1 MSVPPPPVDPRFRKP
16 VRLVVLLGD
25 ENGNRPAITD
35 RCDWLIPTTFSR
47 DFGGSSL
54 DSIDFRID
62 LHKCNQRLQDT
73 LLPIGLNRLVE
84 VRAENPTTGELDQ
97 VLAWGNVARQP
108 QSISETEAVGLVA
121 RFDPFLFGTRF
132 EGYPVRD
139 PNSGAIVTLRRPL
152 TFNPVIDDQRLRNRS
167 DKTGSE
173 GATNLGDWDADTND
187 PELLSGEGTFGD
199 YVTVS
204 VAGVTELDGLEDHR
218 VGDVL
223 FFDGERW
230 QPGLDPA
237 RLIVDPESIRTQA
250 SRQLHDVIASRWDLA
265 TAVER
270 LCWTLNRRQ
279 RHFTNPSL
287 AELQSVL
294 GTDTPLLENH
304 SISFGATLPEALDH
318 LLNPFGFTHFLKH
331 TVDTSDP
338 TLPLTS
344 TIKVAERGRGD
355 KVTLRLQ
362 RIGDVMDSSKTN
374 CDQFTASYDP
384 VKRPNV
390 IVGHTALALREGT
403 FPLRPAWPREDDK
416 LTKADLTEEYKQH
429 DREHID
435 VYSKFV
441 FDTSGDYSGLRPDFD
456 DDQNVSALFGKTT
469 VPMRRRFR
477 PALSQGLDRRP
488 VGVNGYLLEW
498 HNGTTWVTAPWSF
511 SVLQHEAGIM
521 LERGVAEEFRTEF
534 LKKSRCVAA
543 GDVPDPILRLTCCLQ
558 GDRGTAYTAARLS
571 TSANGN
577 DNPAHYDLSHKF
589 ADSRVDFDSPF
600 ASVLYLDRHNVI
612 TAYTVSGSLGGTIE
626 VAVDLSDV
634 LKEGDRVNVLDS
646 THNDGV
652 YTVASVAYAAPFSTI
667 TLREPLVRDDVVD
680 GSLAHLTEEEA
691 PLTKLKAYCDDI
703 QADESRTE
711 INATATL
718 FGIDHPEYELAQ
730 VVTKVEFRN
739 LSLDSYHVSA
749 VEQLHP
755 QISRLTYRVDGTQML
770 ELKLDQF
777 DRTSDRQMQRQR
789 TR

>member
-1 MSVPPPPVDPRFRKP
+1 MPVPPPPVDPRYRKP

-25 ENGNRPAITD
+25 ANGNRPTISD
-35 RCDWLIPTTFSR
+35 RCDWLIPTTISR

-62 LHKCNQRLQDT
+62 LYKCNQRLQDT

-84 VRAENPTTGELDQ
+84 VRVENPLTGDLDQ

-108 QSISETEAVGLVA
+108 QSISETEAVGLIA
-121 RFDPFLFGTRF
+121 RFDPFLFGSRY
-132 EGYPVRD
+132 ESYPVRD
-139 PNSGAIVTLRRPL
+139 PNSGNFVSVRKPL
-152 TFNPVIDDQRLRNRS
+152 VFNPVIDDQRLPNRS
-167 DKTGSE
+167 DKTASVD
-173 GATNLGDWDADTND
+173 ATNLGGWNADTNS
-187 PELLSGEGTFGD
+187 PPLTSGTGTVGD
-199 YVTVS
+199 YVTVTD
-204 VAGVTELDGLEDHR
+204 AGDTLLDGLTDHR

-223 FFDGERW
+223 FFDGAHW

-237 RLIVDPESIRTQA
+237 RLIVDPESIRTKA
-250 SRQLHDVIASRWDLA
+250 SRQLHDVTASRWDLA

-279 RHFTNPSL
+279 RHFRNPTL

-294 GTDTPLLENH
+294 GVETPLLENV
-304 SISFGATLPEALDH
+304 SIAFGSSLPEALDH
-318 LLNPFGFTHFLKH
+318 LLSPFGFTHFVKH

-344 TIKVAERGRGD
+344 TIKVAERGQGD

-362 RIGDVMDSSKTN
+362 RIGDTIDSSKTN

-390 IVGHTALALREGT
+390 IIGHSALALREGT
-403 FPLRPAWPREDDK
+403 FPLRPAWPREHDK
-416 LTKADLTEEYKQH
+416 LTKADLAEEYKEH

-441 FDTSGDYSGLRPDFD
+441 CDTAGDYSGLRPDFD
-456 DDQNVSALFGKTT
+456 DDQNVSDLFGETT
-469 VPMRRRFR
+469 VPMRRRFW

-498 HNGTTWVTAPWSF
+498 HNGAEWVTAPWSF
-511 SVLQHEAGIM
+511 SVLQHEAGIL
-521 LERGVAEEFRTEF
+521 LERGVDEEFRAEF
-534 LKKSRCVAA
+534 LNKVRSVPA

-558 GDRGTAYTAARLS
+558 GDRGISYTAARLS

-577 DNPAHYDLSHKF
+577 DNPALYDLSHKF
-589 ADSRVDFDSPF
+589 ADSRVVFDGAF
-600 ASVLYLDRHNVI
+600 ASVLYPDRHDAI
-612 TAYTVSGSLGGTIE
+612 TAYTVTGSLGGTIE
-626 VAVDLSDV
+626 VGVDLSDV

-652 YTVASVAYAAPFSTI
+652 YTVDSVTYAAPVTTI
-667 TLREPLVRDDVVD
+667 TLREPLVSDAVLD
-680 GSLAHLTEEEA
+680 GYLAYLTEEEA
-691 PLTKLKAYCDDI
+691 PLTKLKQHCDNI
-703 QADESRTE
+703 QSDESVTE

-718 FGIDHPEYELAQ
+718 FGIDHPEYELGQ

-749 VEQLHP
+749 VEQRHP
-755 QISRLTYRVDGTQML
+755 QISKLIYRVDGVQTL
-770 ELKLDQF
+770 ELKLDQY
-777 DRTSDRQMQRQR
+777 DRSAYRQILRQR

>member
-1 MSVPPPPVDPRFRKP
+1 MPVPPPPVAPRYRKP
-16 VRLVVLLGD
+16 VRLIVLLGD
-25 ENGNRPAITD
+25 INGNRPAITD
-35 RCDWLIPTTFSR
+35 RCDWLIPTSFTR

-62 LHKCNQRLQDT
+62 LFKCNKRLQDT
-73 LLPIGLNRLVE
+73 YLPVGLNRLVE
-84 VRAENPTTGELDQ
+84 VRVENPTNGDLDQ

-108 QSISETEAVGLVA
+108 QSISESESVGIVA
-121 RFDPFLFGTRF
+121 RFDPFLFGSRF

-139 PNSGAIVTLRRPL
+139 PNTGAIVSVRKTL
-152 TFNPVIDDQRLRNRS
+152 TFNPVIDDQRLPNRS

-173 GATNLGDWDADTND
+173 GSTGIGFWNADTNS
-187 PELLSGEGTFGD
+187 PPLASGVGNPGEH
-199 YVTVS
+199 VTVTT
-204 VAGVTELDGLEDHR
+204 AGNTTLDGLTDHR

-223 FFDGERW
+223 IFDGERW
-230 QPGLDPA
+230 QPGIDPA
-237 RLIVDPESIRTQA
+237 RLVIDPESLRTRA

-265 TAVER
+265 TATER

-279 RHFTNPSL
+279 RHFKNPTL
-287 AELQSVL
+287 AELQAVL

-304 SISFGATLPEALDH
+304 SISFGATLPDALDQ
-318 LLNPFGFTHFLKH
+318 LLNPFGFTHFVKH

-338 TLPLTS
+338 DLPLFS

-362 RIGDVMDSSKTN
+362 RLGDTIDSSKTN

-403 FPLRPAWPREDDK
+403 FPLRPAWPRADDK
-416 LTKADLTEEYKQH
+416 LTKADLTEEYKEH

-435 VYSKFV
+435 VYAKFV
-441 FDTSGDYSGLRPDFD
+441 FDTAGDYVGLRDDFVEAHD
-456 DDQNVSALFGKTT
+456 LEPLFDRTT

-498 HNGTTWVTAPWSF
+498 HNGTAWVTAPWSF

-521 LERGVAEEFRTEF
+521 LERGVAEEFRSEF
-534 LKKSRCVAA
+534 LKKSRSVAA
-543 GDVPDPILRLTCCLQ
+543 GQVPAPILRLTCCLE
-558 GDRGTAYTAARLS
+558 GDRGTTYTAARQS

-577 DNPAHYDLSHKF
+577 DNPALYDLSHKF
-589 ADSRVDFDSPF
+589 ADSRVFSSSPF
-600 ASVLYLDRHNVI
+600 ASVLYADRHEAI
-612 TAYTVSGSLGGTIE
+612 SAYTLSSSQLQVS
-626 VAVDLSDV
+626 ADLSSR
-634 LKEGDRVNVLDS
+634 LKEGDRVNVLNS

-652 YTVASVAYAAPFSTI
+652 YTVASVAYAAPFTTI
-667 TLREPLVRDDVVD
+667 TLREPLVSDAVID
-680 GSLAHLTEEEA
+680 GILGYLTEEQA
-691 PLTKLKAYCDDI
+691 PLTKLKVYCDDI

-730 VVTKVEFRN
+730 VVTKVETRN
-739 LSLDSYHVSA
+739 LSLDSYHWSA

-755 QISRLTYRVDGTQML
+755 QISRMTYRVDGTQML
-770 ELKLDQF
+770 ELTLDQF
-777 DRTSDRQMQRQR
+777 DQRSDRKRQRQR